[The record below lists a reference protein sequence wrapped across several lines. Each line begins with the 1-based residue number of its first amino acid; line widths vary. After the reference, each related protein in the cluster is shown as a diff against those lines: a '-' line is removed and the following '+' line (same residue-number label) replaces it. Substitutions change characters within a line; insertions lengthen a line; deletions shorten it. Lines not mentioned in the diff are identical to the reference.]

1 MPAARYKQLVDRFA
15 QQIRSGALL
24 PGTRLP
30 THRSLAQQERLALTT
45 ASRVYAEL
53 ESMGLVSAE
62 TGRGTFVRETSVPAG
77 HGIDQSPTAPGM
89 LDLNFNYP
97 ELPEQAELLRSALRN
112 LTSAGDLDAL
122 LRYQPH
128 AGRPHERAIIAEHLS
143 TRGLA
148 VTAEQVLLVSG
159 AQHGL
164 TVALMSLLQAGDV
177 IAADALTYP
186 GFKAIAHALQL
197 EVLPLAPGENG
208 PDLAALDALCQRRK
222 VRALYCMPTLHN
234 PLGWVMARGQRKQL
248 AALARKHDLLLIED
262 AAYAFLAVDPPP
274 PLYNF
279 APERTLYVSGFSK
292 SVATGLRVG
301 YLVAPVSQVANLERA
316 IRATAWNTPT
326 MMTRITCDW
335 ITDGT
340 VSQLEQA
347 KRRDAAARQQCARRV
362 LQGLPWQ
369 GHPNSYFL
377 WLPLPATVRAEQVVS
392 ALLQRNVSVSSAAPF
407 AVGDHRPQAIRL
419 ALGSLDTARLESAL
433 LLVKEVIDAVECGA
447 LD

>member
-1 MPAARYKQLVDRFA
+1 MPAARYKRLVDHLA
-15 QQIRSGALL
+15 EQIRAGVLP

-30 THRSLAQQERLALTT
+30 THRCLARQEQFALTT

-62 TGRGTFVRETSVPAG
+62 IGRGTFVRETSVPAG

-89 LDLNFNYP
+89 FDLNFNYP
-97 ELPEQAELLRSALRN
+97 ELPEQAELLRDALRQ
-112 LTSAGDLDAL
+112 LASAGDLDAL

-128 AGRPHERAIIAEHLS
+128 AGRRHERAIIAGHLG
-143 TRGLA
+143 TRGLT
-148 VTAEQVLLVSG
+148 VSAEQVLLVSG

-164 TVALMSLLQAGDV
+164 TVALMSQLKAGDV

-197 EVLPLAPGENG
+197 EVLPLPADDNG
-208 PDLAALDALCQRRK
+208 SDLAALDALCQRRK

-234 PLGWVMARGQRKQL
+234 PLGWVMSRAQRKRL

-301 YLVAPVSQVANLERA
+301 CLVAPSDRVAPLERA
-316 IRATAWNTPT
+316 IRATTWNTPA
-326 MMTRITCDW
+326 MLTRITCDW
-335 ITDGT
+335 IANGT
-340 VSQLEQA
+340 VQQLEQA

-362 LQGLPWQ
+362 LHGLPWH

-392 ALLQRNVSVSSAAPF
+392 ALLQRKVSVSCAAPF

-419 ALGSLDTARLESAL
+419 ALGSLDKARLESAL
-433 LLVKEVIDAVECGA
+433 LLVKEVIDAAACGA
-447 LD
+447 LG